1 MYLEAVEGIK
11 KHLVKRTAT
20 EHLLYIAEQINDRS
34 SPKMD
39 HLVCFLPGVLAL
51 GVHHGLPSDHMEIAE
66 VRLAR
71 SPPPCPAMEQ
81 QNRSRLA
88 PLSLPPQFVQEL
100 MSTCY
105 QMYERQPTKLAPE
118 IVHFD
123 QGKDSQEAARGGV

>member
-20 EHLLYIAEQINDRS
+20 EHLLYIAEQINDRP

-66 VRLAR
+66 VRSAR
-71 SPPPCPAMEQ
+71 SPPRW
-81 QNRSRLA
+81 NNIITLVLR
-88 PLSLPPQFVQEL
+88 PLSLPPLIFTGAHVNL
-100 MSTCY
+100 LPNVRT
-105 QMYERQPTKLAPE
+105 
-118 IVHFD
+118 
-123 QGKDSQEAARGGV
+123 AAHQAGARDCPL